1 MKTNTN
7 ACMTRTM
14 YSHASACG
22 WPKRTHS
29 AIMTSLSY
37 LASTMSY
44 QKVRR
49 ALHTLELYH
58 ETHNI
63 CVGWKGGIVDTILK
77 SVKLRSE
84 RLMNQSEIYCTVH
97 ADPSSRNRSNTRDRF
112 ITTSIRHLSSGGLV
126 RIGIACRVAIQLTY
140 TKVIRSYPIDNS

>member
-29 AIMTSLSY
+29 AIMTSLIY
-37 LASTMSY
+37 LASIMSY

-49 ALHTLELYH
+49 TLHTLKIYH

-63 CVGWKGGIVDTILK
+63 CVAWEEGHVDTIRK
-77 SVKLRSE
+77 SIKLRSKP
-84 RLMNQSEIYCTVH
+84 LMNLAEIYCTVH
-97 ADPSSRNRSNTRDRF
+97 ADPRSLNRSNTRDRF
-112 ITTSIRHLSSGGLV
+112 ITTSIRDLSSEGMA

-140 TKVIRSYPIDNS
+140 TKVIRSYPIDNI